1 MRSLCPISCQPP
13 TWAQAG
19 AKKTTNMSKTAAVIQ
34 KPEESPTDFYAS
46 LCEAFQVY
54 TPFNPEM
61 LENQWIVNTVFV
73 AQSYIDIC
81 QKLQK
86 LEGFA
91 GMNTIQSLEV
101 ANKLCVNG
109 EREEK

>member
-1 MRSLCPISCQPP
+1 
-13 TWAQAG
+13 
-19 AKKTTNMSKTAAVIQ
+19 MSKTAAVIQ